1 MCEKDYYATM
11 ALVIFGIS
19 GLIGNYI
26 FGYLQ
31 DYYGRKPSFYIY
43 LMLEI
48 AACALSAATWSFP
61 SWIVL
66 RFVVGLTVPAILA
79 SPYVLAI
86 EMVGPKNRV
95 FCTIVSNIAYSV
107 GLTLLAGIVYMFR
120 DWRELSL
127 AVSLP
132 LIVLFLCFF
141 ALPESPRWLIATHKF
156 ERAAKVMKTI
166 AR

>member
-1 MCEKDYYATM
+1 M

-31 DYYGRKPSFYIY
+31 DLYGRKPSFYIY
-43 LMLEI
+43 LLLEI
-48 AACALSAATWSFP
+48 VSCATSAFAWSFP
-61 SWIVL
+61 SWL
-66 RFVVGLTVPAILA
+66 AFRFAVGLTVPAILA

-86 EMVGPKNRV
+86 EMVGPDSRV
-95 FCTIVSNIAYSV
+95 FCSIVSNIAYSL
-107 GLTLLAGIVYMFR
+107 GLTMLAGVVYMVR
-120 DWRELSL
+120 DWRALSL

-132 LIVLFLCFF
+132 LAVLFLCIFS
-141 ALPESPRWLIATHKF
+141 LPESPRWLIATHKF
-156 ERAAKVMKTI
+156 KRAAKVMQTI

>member
-1 MCEKDYYATM
+1 M

-48 AACALSAATWSFP
+48 VTCTLSAFAWNFP

-66 RFVVGLTVPAILA
+66 RFFVGLSVPAILA

-86 EMVGPKNRV
+86 EMVGPERRV
-95 FCTIVSNIAYSV
+95 FCTIVSNIAYSI
-107 GLTLLAGIVYMFR
+107 GLTLLAGVVYMFR
-120 DWRELSL
+120 DWKQLTL

-132 LIVLFLCFF
+132 LSLLFICFF
-141 ALPESPRWLIATHKF
+141 SLPESPRWLVATHKF
-156 ERAAKVMKTI
+156 KRAAKVMQTI

>member
-1 MCEKDYYATM
+1 M
-11 ALVIFGIS
+11 ALVVFGIS

-31 DYYGRKPSFYIY
+31 DLYGRKPSFYIY
-43 LMLEI
+43 LSVEI
-48 AACALSAATWSFP
+48 ISCAMSAFAWSFS

-86 EMVGPKNRV
+86 EMVGPERRV
-95 FCTIVSNIAYSV
+95 FCAIVSNIAYSI
-107 GLTLLAGIVYMFR
+107 GLTLLAGIVYLFR
-120 DWRELSL
+120 DWRVLSL

-132 LIVLFLCFF
+132 LAVLFLCFF
-141 ALPESPRWLIATHKF
+141 SLPESPRWLIATHKF
-156 ERAAKVMKTI
+156 KRAAKVMQTI

>member
-1 MCEKDYYATM
+1 M
-11 ALVIFGIS
+11 ALVVFGIS

-43 LMLEI
+43 LLLEI
-48 AACALSAATWSFP
+48 AACAVSAFAWSFP
-61 SWIVL
+61 SWLVL
-66 RFVVGLTVPAILA
+66 RFAVGLTVPAILA

-86 EMVGPKNRV
+86 EMVGPEHRV
-95 FCTIVSNIAYSV
+95 FCTIVSNIAYSI
-107 GLTLLAGIVYMFR
+107 GLTLLAGIVHLFR
-120 DWRELSL
+120 DWRQLSL

-132 LIVLFLCFF
+132 LALLFLCCTS
-141 ALPESPRWLIATHKF
+141 LPESPRWLIATHKF
-156 ERAAKVMKTI
+156 KKAAKVMQTI

>member
-1 MCEKDYYATM
+1 M

-48 AACALSAATWSFP
+48 VTCALSAFAWSFQ
-61 SWIVL
+61 SWVVL
-66 RFVVGLTVPAILA
+66 RFFVGLTVPAILA

-86 EMVGPKNRV
+86 EMVGPDHRV
-95 FCTIVSNIAYSV
+95 FCTIVSNIAYSL
-107 GLTLLAGIVYMFR
+107 GLTLLAGVVYMFR
-120 DWRELSL
+120 DWKQLTL

-132 LIVLFLCFF
+132 LFLLFICFF
-141 ALPESPRWLIATHKF
+141 SFPESPRWLAATHKF
-156 ERAAKVMKTI
+156 KRAAKVMKTI

>member
-1 MCEKDYYATM
+1 
-11 ALVIFGIS
+11 
-19 GLIGNYI
+19 
-26 FGYLQ
+26 
-31 DYYGRKPSFYIY
+31 
-43 LMLEI
+43 MLEI
-48 AACALSAATWSFP
+48 AACACSAFTWSFP

-86 EMVGPKNRV
+86 EMVGPSRRV

-107 GLTLLAGIVYMFR
+107 GLTLLAGIVYMVR
-120 DWRELSL
+120 NWRELSL

-132 LIVLFLCFF
+132 LALLFLLYC

-156 ERAAKVMKTI
+156 ERAAEVMKTI

>member
-1 MCEKDYYATM
+1 VCEKDYYATM

-43 LMLEI
+43 LVLEI
-48 AACALSAATWSFP
+48 VTCAASAFAWNFQ

-66 RFVVGLTVPAILA
+66 RFFVGLTVPAILA

-86 EMVGPKNRV
+86 EMVGPESRV
-95 FCTIVSNIAYSV
+95 FCTIVSNIAYSI
-107 GLTLLAGIVYMFR
+107 GLTLLAGVVYMFR
-120 DWRELSL
+120 DWQKLSL

-132 LIVLFLCFF
+132 LALLFICFF
-141 ALPESPRWLIATHKF
+141 SLPESPRWLVATHKF
-156 ERAAKVMKTI
+156 KRAAKVMKTI

>member
-1 MCEKDYYATM
+1 M
-11 ALVIFGIS
+11 ALIIFGIS

-31 DYYGRKPSFYIY
+31 DGLGRKPSFYIY
-43 LMLEI
+43 LILEI
-48 AACALSAATWSFP
+48 AACALSAFTWSFT

-86 EMVGPKNRV
+86 EMVGPDHRV
-95 FCTIVSNIAYSV
+95 FCTIVSNIAYSF
-107 GLTLLAGIVYMFR
+107 GLTLLAGVVYTFR
-120 DWRELSL
+120 DWRVLSL

-132 LIVLFLCFF
+132 LVFLLFCFF
-141 ALPESPRWLIATHKF
+141 SLPESPRWLIATHKF
-156 ERAAKVMKTI
+156 KRAAKVMKTI